1 MDGRHPQSCVLTGL
15 PPPTLRTQPG
25 PSSWARPSPGAGQ
38 PGTPT
43 LDSQRPDWGE
53 RNFHCLPATW
63 FLEVYYKW
71 TKTKPT
77 LGNQPLPAPAAHAHL
92 LVSPSS
98 SRTPEVTWTPPAGLL
113 AALLAPWHLV
123 LMRWSCCG
131 PMSPSQGIWQN
142 TKHRQRHTPTPPP
155 SPPPQARACLPLA
168 WRTSDSRETL
178 SRKEG
183 PVLKGRDCS
192 STAVSF
198 GRRLF
203 ST

>member
-43 LDSQRPDWGE
+43 LDSQRPEWGE

-142 TKHRQRHTPTPPP
+142 TKHRQRHTPTPTP
-155 SPPPQARACLPLA
+155 SPTLAPTAAPQGDHGLTSHGPSARIPAFPNDISQDQ
-168 WRTSDSRETL
+168 RHHQPS
-178 SRKEG
+178 K
-183 PVLKGRDCS
+183 
-192 STAVSF
+192 
-198 GRRLF
+198 
-203 ST
+203 